1 LLTAATAIQIAIAL
15 IVLTRPSRDD
25 VDSAEPARRATVSA
39 PGGDEQSAAPAR
51 TLPFAVRKEGFYRRG
66 AAGSRPRARGKFGG
80 SPTTKVDRPKPR
92 LARSPPPP
100 PPPRAT
106 TATTADNPPPPSS
119 ETTNAAG
126 RPPPQT
132 VARNAAGGEDEDD
145 DDEEEEEEEE
155 EEEDEGDDDDGGD
168 GDGDGDDGDDGD
180 DGGGEDDD

>member
-25 VDSAEPARRATVSA
+25 VESAERARRATVSV
-39 PGGDEQSAAPAR
+39 PSGDEQSAAPAR

-66 AAGSRPRARGKFGG
+66 AAGSRPRGRKVGG
-80 SPTTKVDRPKPR
+80 SPSRKVDRPKPR
-92 LARSPPPP
+92 LIPNPPPP
-100 PPPRAT
+100 LQRAT
-106 TATTADNPPPPSS
+106 TVATANNPPPPSS

-145 DDEEEEEEEE
+145 DDEEEED
-155 EEEDEGDDDDGGD
+155 DEGDDDDGGD
-168 GDGDGDDGDDGD
+168 DDDDDG
-180 DGGGEDDD
+180 GGGEDDD